1 VRSTAL
7 APTLERH
14 RGAAHTPLIQ
24 FPSFLLRVPSCPFVD
39 NPFSLPIRRRFR
51 KIHPMPR
58 SADRWVIRPFVL
70 AALAS
75 IGGGGLAWAM
85 APQIGLVG
93 AIIVAAGVPLMAIG
107 GLGLWFLISW
117 VSPTRS
123 LCEAADRMA
132 GGDWSARAHPGG
144 ADEIRSA
151 AAALNG
157 VAFATAR
164 QLAELDGRR
173 GDLQTLV
180 DALPDPIL
188 LADGQHRVALINAP
202 ATDLLQVS
210 PQQAIGRR
218 LSNII
223 NDEAILGLLEPLGD
237 HETAELTRHREIRV
251 FRNGHRG
258 TFQAVASPT
267 KTGGL
272 LLVLRDVSTLVG
284 AAQMKTD
291 FVANAS
297 HELRTPIA
305 AIKIAF
311 ETLADVYREDP
322 TQTERCVGIIAGHL
336 KRLEEM
342 LGDLLDLSRVEA
354 PSVEPS
360 LSPVDVDELFN
371 GLRAAMEPIARQKL
385 VELAFAESIRP
396 KPDPFISDLRLLNL
410 ILKNLVE
417 NSIKFTPAGGKV
429 SVDLIDEGDSIVSLI
444 VADTGIGVP
453 PEHRERVFERFYQ
466 VDPARSGSAGRGT
479 GLGLA
484 IVKHAVHALEG
495 TVNLQ
500 STVGEGTTITCRLPQ
515 MATVS

>member
-1 VRSTAL
+1 
-7 APTLERH
+7 
-14 RGAAHTPLIQ
+14 
-24 FPSFLLRVPSCPFVD
+24 
-39 NPFSLPIRRRFR
+39 
-51 KIHPMPR
+51 
-58 SADRWVIRPFVL
+58 
-70 AALAS
+70 
-75 IGGGGLAWAM
+75 
-85 APQIGLVG
+85 
-93 AIIVAAGVPLMAIG
+93 
-107 GLGLWFLISW
+107 
-117 VSPTRS
+117 
-123 LCEAADRMA
+123 
-132 GGDWSARAHPGG
+132 
-144 ADEIRSA
+144 
-151 AAALNG
+151 
-157 VAFATAR
+157 
-164 QLAELDGRR
+164 
-173 GDLQTLV
+173 
-180 DALPDPIL
+180 
-188 LADGQHRVALINAP
+188 
-202 ATDLLQVS
+202 
-210 PQQAIGRR
+210 
-218 LSNII
+218 
-223 NDEAILGLLEPLGD
+223 
-237 HETAELTRHREIRV
+237 
-251 FRNGHRG
+251 
-258 TFQAVASPT
+258 
-267 KTGGL
+267 
-272 LLVLRDVSTLVG
+272 
-284 AAQMKTD
+284 
-291 FVANAS
+291 
-297 HELRTPIA
+297 
-305 AIKIAF
+305 
-311 ETLADVYREDP
+311 
-322 TQTERCVGIIAGHL
+322 
-336 KRLEEM
+336 M